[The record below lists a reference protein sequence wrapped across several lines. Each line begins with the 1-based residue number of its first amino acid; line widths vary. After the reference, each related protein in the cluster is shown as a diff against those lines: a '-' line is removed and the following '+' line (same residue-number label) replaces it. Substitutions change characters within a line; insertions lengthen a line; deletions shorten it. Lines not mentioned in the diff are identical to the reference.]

1 MKKIIKNWLFLI
13 NILASQTV
21 VQASD
26 DIKQFESYDQII
38 SKHSFVNGKGVCR
51 AFGIKL
57 YEAKLLSEYP
67 IKKKNPFGQNLLL
80 ELQYF
85 KSFKGQRIAK
95 RSLKEIKQLG
105 ISNPNQHK
113 IWLDWMLANFPDVE
127 KGDLLSGLY
136 LLNEGIIMFVNKE
149 EIALNTDAAF
159 AKSFFSIWLDQH
171 TTEPELRK
179 DLLENAI

>member
-26 DIKQFESYDQII
+26 DIKQLESYDQII
-38 SKHSFVNGKGVCR
+38 SKHTFVNGKGVCR

-105 ISNPNQHK
+105 ISDPNQHK
-113 IWLDWMLANFPDVE
+113 IWLDWMLANFPDVK

-136 LLNEGIIMFVNKE
+136 LPNEGIIMFVNKE
-149 EIALNTDAAF
+149 KVAFNTDAAF
-159 AKSFFSIWLDQH
+159 AKSFFSIWLDQQ

-179 DLLENAI
+179 DLLEKSN

>member
-13 NILASQTV
+13 NIFVSQTV

-26 DIKQFESYDQII
+26 DMKQFESYDQII

-85 KSFKGQRIAK
+85 KSFKRHRLAK

-113 IWLDWMLANFPDVE
+113 IWLDWMLENFPDVE

-136 LLNEGIIMFVNKE
+136 LPNEGIIMFVNKE
-149 EIALNTDAAF
+149 KIALNTDAAF

-179 DLLENAI
+179 NLMENTI

>member
-1 MKKIIKNWLFLI
+1 M
-13 NILASQTV
+13 
-21 VQASD
+21 
-26 DIKQFESYDQII
+26 
-38 SKHSFVNGKGVCR
+38 
-51 AFGIKL
+51 
-57 YEAKLLSEYP
+57 
-67 IKKKNPFGQNLLL
+67 

-105 ISNPNQHK
+105 IGNPNQHK
-113 IWLDWMLANFPDVE
+113 LWLDWMLANFPDVE

-136 LLNEGIIMFVNKE
+136 LPNEGIIMFVNKKK
-149 EIALNTDAAF
+149 IAFNNDVAF

-179 DLLENAI
+179 DLLENTI

>member
-13 NILASQTV
+13 NIFVSQTV

-67 IKKKNPFGQNLLL
+67 IKKKIHLVKIFYWNCNIS
-80 ELQYF
+80 
-85 KSFKGQRIAK
+85 KV
-95 RSLKEIKQLG
+95 LKD
-105 ISNPNQHK
+105 N
-113 IWLDWMLANFPDVE
+113 V
-127 KGDLLSGLY
+127 
-136 LLNEGIIMFVNKE
+136 
-149 EIALNTDAAF
+149 
-159 AKSFFSIWLDQH
+159 
-171 TTEPELRK
+171 
-179 DLLENAI
+179 

>member
-21 VQASD
+21 VQASN
-26 DIKQFESYDQII
+26 DIKQLESYDQII
-38 SKHSFVNGKGVCR
+38 SKHTFVNGKGVCR

-85 KSFKGQRIAK
+85 RSFKGQRIAK

-113 IWLDWMLANFPDVE
+113 IWLDWMLANFPDVK

-136 LLNEGIIMFVNKE
+136 LPNEGIIMFVNKE
-149 EIALNTDAAF
+149 KVAFNTDAAF
-159 AKSFFSIWLDQH
+159 AKSFFSIWLDQQ

-179 DLLENAI
+179 DLLENTI

>member
-26 DIKQFESYDQII
+26 DVKQFESYDQII

-105 ISNPNQHK
+105 ISDPNQHK

-149 EIALNTDAAF
+149 KVAFNTDAAF

-179 DLLENAI
+179 DLLEKSN